1 MIPEIRH
8 KLVASVL
15 LSGTWYA
22 VEGESY
28 TQRGEM
34 FVARLSGLPRDAAG
48 GTAEVTGRLA
58 DVQAWR
64 FKPAS
69 E

>member
-8 KLVASVL
+8 KLVAGIL
-15 LSGTWYA
+15 LAGQWYG

-34 FVARLSGLPRDAAG
+34 FVAKLSGVAG
-48 GTAEVTGRLA
+48 TSAGELAEVTGRLSEI
-58 DVQAWR
+58 QAWR
-64 FKPAS
+64 FKPA

>member
-8 KLVASVL
+8 KLVSAIL
-15 LSGTWYA
+15 LAGQWYA
-22 VEGESY
+22 VDGESY

-34 FVARLSGLPRDAAG
+34 FNARLSGLPGSDQPE
-48 GTAEVTGRLA
+48 TAEVTGRLA

-64 FKPAS
+64 FKPAP
-69 E
+69 